1 MKLLNKHDYYREMLR
16 ELNNELKWASF
27 VQLLINV
34 AVTKG
39 DSGERTKDDIRKKT
53 EGLLDLWKG

>member
-1 MKLLNKHDYYREMLR
+1 MKLLNKHDYCREMLR
-16 ELNNELKWASF
+16 ELNNELKWASLK
-27 VQLLINV
+27 QLLISV

-39 DSGERTKDDIRKKT
+39 GSGERTRGGNGERR